1 MCTVFDGVEKRAKKT
16 TSNRVLRRIIFMN
29 VGNILIRLGMI
40 NRLLIY
46 AQFVAMHM
54 KFFVTIFTSTVI
66 RASDESGYSI
76 FCPTDF
82 QIIKRLAKT

>member
-1 MCTVFDGVEKRAKKT
+1 MQQSDSVCVLCFDGVEKRAEKT

-46 AQFVAMHM
+46 EQFVAMHM
-54 KFFVTIFTSTVI
+54 KFFCDDLYFPS
-66 RASDESGYSI
+66 Y
-76 FCPTDF
+76 
-82 QIIKRLAKT
+82 